1 MKTQDLPKIRDKMIH
16 GMIESSPK
24 VVGSKDLQEICAQF
38 ALIEVVQQKS
48 SCYALKGLGN
58 PVST

>member
-1 MKTQDLPKIRDKMIH
+1 MKTQDLSKIRDKMIH